1 MTLAY
6 NEPKYQIEAP
16 DFRCQGCE
24 KEIACE
30 ASYFSAVSFEAEAF
44 RRRNYCAA
52 CWKPEIEGV
61 FAFWRTRR
69 PALPT
74 DRPKRIRLDT
84 VLIFEFFRRL
94 GDEPSGEGP
103 TAEERDQIRFVLSL
117 LLIRKKVLLFG
128 SSYQENGGEVLKLTE
143 KADATHVHWVKNP
156 ELNDAQLERVKDRIG
171 ELLQMQL

>member
-16 DFRCQGCE
+16 DFRCQACE

-30 ASYFSAVSFEAEAF
+30 ASYFSAVFFLEEAF

-52 CWKPEIEGV
+52 CWKPGTDGV

-69 PALPT
+69 PALPS
-74 DRPKRIRLDT
+74 DHPKRVRFDT
-84 VLIFEFFRRL
+84 ALVLEFFRRL

-103 TAEERDQIRFVLSL
+103 SIEERDQLRFVLSL
-117 LLIRKKVLLFG
+117 LLVRKKILNFG
-128 SSYQENGGEVLKLTE
+128 SSYQENGAEVLKMAE
-143 KADATHVHWVKNP
+143 KADPARIHWVKNP
-156 ELNDAQLERVKDRIG
+156 ELSDSQLERVKDRIG
-171 ELLQMQL
+171 ELLQMQI

>member
-6 NEPKYQIEAP
+6 NEPKYQIDAP

-24 KEIACE
+24 MEIPCE
-30 ASYFSAVSFEAEAF
+30 ASYFSAVFFEVEAF

-52 CWKPEIEGV
+52 CWKPGIDGL

-74 DRPKRIRLDT
+74 DQPKRLRFDT
-84 VLIFEFFRRL
+84 VLVFEFFRRL
-94 GDEPSGEGP
+94 GEESSAEGP
-103 TAEERDQIRFVLSL
+103 TPEEKDQLRFVLAL
-117 LLIRKKVLLFG
+117 LLVRKKVFLFG
-128 SSYQENGGEVLKLTE
+128 SSYQQNGGEVLKLSE
-143 KADATHVHWVKNP
+143 KADPTRVHWVKNP
-156 ELNDAQLERVKDRIG
+156 ELSDAQLERVKDRIG